1 MTNMESLVYRDD
13 PVTEEIYEAAAVAAA
28 QCGYD
33 QLEEVLLDYTVLDVR
48 WVSSDSVKALYPEF
62 LVAPCFSHLMRS
74 FGSTG

>member
-13 PVTEEIYEAAAVAAA
+13 PVTEEIYEAAADAAA

-48 WVSSDSVKALYPEF
+48 
-62 LVAPCFSHLMRS
+62 
-74 FGSTG
+74 